1 MNKIKELIRTK
12 LKDRI
17 KELGLVDTGRM
28 LDSIDV
34 SIRETNDGFDIS
46 IMAVDY
52 FEFVDAKYN
61 ISEPVLNS
69 DEVTDLVVE
78 ETFKLL
84 GDF

>member
-1 MNKIKELIRTK
+1 MNRIRELIRTK

-17 KELGLVDTGRM
+17 TELGLVDTGKM

-34 SIRETNDGFDIS
+34 SIRETDDGFNIDI
-46 IMAVDY
+46 IAIDY

-61 ISEPVLNS
+61 ISEPILNS